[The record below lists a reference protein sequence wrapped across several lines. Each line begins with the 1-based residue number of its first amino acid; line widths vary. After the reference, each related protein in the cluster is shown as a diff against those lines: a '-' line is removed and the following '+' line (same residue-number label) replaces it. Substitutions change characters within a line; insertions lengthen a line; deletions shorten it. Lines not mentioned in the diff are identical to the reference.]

1 LEPVLKGISHA
12 RIGEGGTRDR
22 NVVERR
28 AGTAQ
33 TYDPNYP
40 ICIQTYGRDGN
51 SAQPNASLTRISRV
65 QVPTEPGASAPT
77 DLTRQTASIALTAQ
91 SGRHPHH

>member
-1 LEPVLKGISHA
+1 MCALARVVLATGMLLSVAPA
-12 RIGEGGTRDR
+12 R
-22 NVVERR
+22 
-28 AGTAQ
+28 AQ

-51 SAQPNASLTRISRV
+51 SAQPNASLNRISRV